1 MIPYVVRLEFDDS
14 FAWQYSTSCFG
25 DGWEHGDGEGDS
37 YVDGAG
43 LWRSDSG
50 SECVYYEGGRE
61 DECNGGGAP
70 SWY

>member
-25 DGWEHGDGEGDS
+25 DGWEHGGGEGDS
-37 YVDGAG
+37 IFGNGDK
-43 LWRSDSG
+43 LWRSDPM

-61 DECNGGGAP
+61 GDGNP